1 MEHFCG
7 NVSWASGAFAE
18 YAVYK
23 EGLVFTLPDNVGLDH
38 GALLEPVAVAV
49 HAIDRSNIRPGS
61 SVAISG
67 AGPIGLLILELALRA
82 GATKVLVSE
91 PVAEKRQLAK
101 KLGADAV
108 VDPLKEDLQ
117 AVGRE
122 LTEGRGFDTVVE
134 ASGNLGAAKQAV
146 YLADKC
152 GTIVWAAVYPDDAE
166 ISINPFYMYA
176 NELTIRS
183 VFVSP
188 YCFPRAM
195 NLLPKL
201 DLKPIISEIIPLKDI
216 EKAFEIH
223 KKGKSIKILIEP

>member
-1 MEHFCG
+1 
-7 NVSWASGAFAE
+7 
-18 YAVYK
+18 
-23 EGLVFTLPDNVGLDH
+23 
-38 GALLEPVAVAV
+38 
-49 HAIDRSNIRPGS
+49 
-61 SVAISG
+61 VAISG

-82 GATKVLVSE
+82 GASKVLVSE

-152 GTIVWAAVYPDDAE
+152 GTIVWAAVYPYDAE
-166 ISINPFYMYA
+166 IPVNPFYMYA

-183 VFVSP
+183 VFISP
-188 YCFPRAM
+188 YSFERAM

-201 DLKPIISEIIPLKDI
+201 ELKPIISEIIPLQDV
-216 EKAFEIH
+216 EKAFELH
-223 KKGKSIKILIEP
+223 KKGKFVKILIKP